1 MPVSCPALPHDVGAS
16 IRRVGENGGVDVTDR
31 PVIGIFGAG
40 RVGTALARLLVA
52 SGYDVLITGSPRQ
65 TALDLLVSVVAPG
78 ARVVTP
84 ADLVAQADV
93 VIVAVPFGKAGTV
106 PWEDFGGRIV
116 VDAMNYWPPVDG
128 HIAVID
134 DDERSTSEI
143 NAARNPLANVVKSL
157 NHLGYHEME
166 DDSMDAGSPLRR
178 ALAVVGDDPD
188 ARAVIAR
195 LIDDIGFDAVDGGP
209 LANGRALEPGHPAFG
224 RELSASELSAL
235 LAPAAHLAA

>member
-1 MPVSCPALPHDVGAS
+1 M
-16 IRRVGENGGVDVTDR
+16 TDR
-31 PVIGIFGAG
+31 PAIGIFGAG
-40 RVGTALARLLVA
+40 KVGTALARLLVA

-84 ADLVAQADV
+84 AELVDRSDV
-93 VIVAVPFGKAGTV
+93 IIVAVPFGKAGTV
-106 PWEDFGGRIV
+106 PWADFGGKVV

-143 NAARNPLANVVKSL
+143 NAARNPLARVVKSF
-157 NHLGYHEME
+157 NHIGYHEME

-178 ALAVVGDDPD
+178 AIAVVGDDD
-188 ARAVIAR
+188 GARAVIAGI
-195 LIDDIGFDAVDGGP
+195 IDDIGFDAVDGGS

-224 RELSASELSAL
+224 RELSASELSRL
-235 LAPAAHLAA
+235 LSPAEHLAA

>member
-1 MPVSCPALPHDVGAS
+1 MH
-16 IRRVGENGGVDVTDR
+16 VTDR
-31 PVIGIFGAG
+31 PVVGIFGAG
-40 RVGTALARLLVA
+40 KVGTALARLLVGA
-52 SGYDVLITGSPRQ
+52 GYDVLISGSPRQ

-78 ARVVTP
+78 ARVATP
-84 ADLVAQADV
+84 DELVAASDV
-93 VIVAVPFGKAGTV
+93 IIVAVPFGKAGTV
-106 PWEDFGGRIV
+106 PWESFDGRVV

-128 HIAVID
+128 HIAAVDAD
-134 DDERSTSEI
+134 DRTTSEI
-143 NAARNPLANVVKSL
+143 NAARNPNARVVKSL

-178 ALAVVGDDPD
+178 AIAVVGDDPD

-224 RELSASELSAL
+224 RELSARELTQL
-235 LAPAAHLAA
+235 VEPAAHLAA

>member
-1 MPVSCPALPHDVGAS
+1 MS
-16 IRRVGENGGVDVTDR
+16 DR

-40 RVGTALARLLVA
+40 KVGTALARLLVA
-52 SGYDVLITGSPRQ
+52 SGYDVRITGSPRQ
-65 TALDLLVSVVAPG
+65 KALDLLVAVVAPG
-78 ARVVTP
+78 TRVMSP
-84 ADLVAQADV
+84 DELVAQSDV
-93 VIVAVPFGKAGTV
+93 IIVVVPFGKAGTV
-106 PWEDFGGRIV
+106 PWEAFDGKVV

-128 HIAVID
+128 HIAAID

-143 NAARNPLANVVKSL
+143 NAARNPLAHVVKSL

-224 RELSASELSAL
+224 RELSAAELTAL
-235 LAPAAHLAA
+235 VAPAANLAA